1 MKSDWWSELGTFE
14 ESLFFLK
21 DATGELGDMV
31 NTQWPNI
38 EYMIG
43 SVVNKRGFGHASGRT
58 LQALKFL
65 SYNMKNRLGYDGNTR
80 PCFYIV
86 AEDPNVTAHY
96 PDKDVGIIVTGSTTT
111 GPAVQGAKV
120 LSEEGVKMFL
130 ITYSSLEAV
139 KKRQRKYKEETG
151 KELESVWDY
160 LVKQD
165 DFEKHVVYIPS
176 RYSDL
181 NKQRREEEDRKRA
194 SLAPMGTK
202 FEDCAALFF
211 EGMLD
216 TIADYHLRYEGSE
229 TIPVKTMSDTIK
241 FFIDYYDKSLVP
253 GCYKIQDDIYD
264 FIKDLTKSNH
274 VKIAPSGESEIVGRS
289 FTIRLANCG
298 LDGLGKSVHIVDS
311 SNYGPPG
318 SSNIKAEDLVIGISV
333 SGLSSHTI
341 NIMKEAERKGTKKIW
356 LLTSNPHSELSDISK
371 TLVIPSTYPGY
382 TREFGHL
389 GAQIFLDATIA
400 QLAKNL
406 GLDEKDLR
414 DLHSRYG

>member
-1 MKSDWWSELGTFE
+1 MTSGWWPELETFK

-21 DATGELGDMV
+21 DAVGEVGDMIS
-31 NTQWPNI
+31 TQWPNI

-43 SVVNKRGFGHASGRT
+43 SVINKRGFGHASGRT
-58 LQALKFL
+58 LQSLKFL
-65 SYNMKNRLGYDGNTR
+65 SYNMKNRLGYDGNAR

-111 GPAVQGAKV
+111 SPAVQGAKV

-130 ITYSSLEAV
+130 ITYSPIDAIGE
-139 KKRQRKYKEETG
+139 RQKKYKEETG

-165 DFEKHVVYIPS
+165 DFERHVIYLPS
-176 RYSDL
+176 RYSNL
-181 NKQRREEEDRKRA
+181 NKRRRSEDDRKRA

-216 TIADYHLRYEGSE
+216 TIEDYHLRYEGSE

-241 FFIDYYDKSLVP
+241 FFTDYYDKSLIP
-253 GCYKIQDDIYD
+253 GCHKIQDDIYD
-264 FIKDLTKSNH
+264 FIQDITNSGH

-289 FTIRLANCG
+289 FIIRLANCG
-298 LDGLGKSVHIVDS
+298 FNGLGKSVHIIDS

-318 SSNIKAEDLVIGISV
+318 SSNIRAEDSVIGLSI

-341 NIMKEAERKGTKKIW
+341 NIMKEAEKKKAKKIW
-356 LLTSNPHSELSDISK
+356 LITSNPHSEISDIAK
-371 TLVIPSTYPGY
+371 NLIIPSTYPGY
-382 TREFGHL
+382 SREFGHL
-389 GAQIFLDATIA
+389 GTQIFLDATIA